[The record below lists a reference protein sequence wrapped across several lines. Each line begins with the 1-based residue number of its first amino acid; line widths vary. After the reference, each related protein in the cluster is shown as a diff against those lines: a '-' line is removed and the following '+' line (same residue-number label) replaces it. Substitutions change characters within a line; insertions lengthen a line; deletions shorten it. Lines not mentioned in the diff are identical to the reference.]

1 MTAAPT
7 ILIMAGGTGGHVFPG
22 LAVAEGLAARG
33 ARVHWLGT
41 LRGLEAELVPRA
53 GIPLHTLSVVG
64 LRGKS
69 RRSQLQGGVH
79 LLGALGQAM
88 RLLWR
93 LRPDCVLGMGGY
105 AAGPGGVA
113 SWLLRRPL
121 LIHEQN
127 AVPGTTN
134 RLLAHLAQRVLQ
146 GFPLS
151 WAGTRGRYVG
161 NPVRHEISA
170 LPPPAERLG
179 RHAGPLRLLVLG
191 GSLGAQPINRL
202 VPSAVAR
209 CPQEQR
215 PEVYHQTGHSEV
227 EAVTAA
233 YQHRGITARVE
244 PFIDDM
250 AAAYGWADIVLC
262 RAGALTIAELTAAGI
277 GALLVPLPHAIDDH
291 QTANARWLVEQ
302 GAGALLPQKELD
314 AEQLARQFVALAG
327 DRDRLLGW
335 AEAARAAARPDSTA
349 AVVQH
354 CWEVAHA

>member
-22 LAVAEGLAARG
+22 LAVAEALSARG

-79 LLGALGQAM
+79 LLGALGQAV

-151 WAGTRGRYVG
+151 WAGPRGAMSAIRCVAKSVPCHHRQSGWPATRGRC
-161 NPVRHEISA
+161 A
-170 LPPPAERLG
+170 
-179 RHAGPLRLLVLG
+179 
-191 GSLGAQPINRL
+191 
-202 VPSAVAR
+202 
-209 CPQEQR
+209 CWCW
-215 PEVYHQTGHSEV
+215 V
-227 EAVTAA
+227 EALVRNRSIAWCHLRWSGARRSSDPRCITRLA
-233 YQHRGITARVE
+233 TAR
-244 PFIDDM
+244 
-250 AAAYGWADIVLC
+250 
-262 RAGALTIAELTAAGI
+262 
-277 GALLVPLPHAIDDH
+277 
-291 QTANARWLVEQ
+291 
-302 GAGALLPQKELD
+302 
-314 AEQLARQFVALAG
+314 
-327 DRDRLLGW
+327 
-335 AEAARAAARPDSTA
+335 
-349 AVVQH
+349 
-354 CWEVAHA
+354 